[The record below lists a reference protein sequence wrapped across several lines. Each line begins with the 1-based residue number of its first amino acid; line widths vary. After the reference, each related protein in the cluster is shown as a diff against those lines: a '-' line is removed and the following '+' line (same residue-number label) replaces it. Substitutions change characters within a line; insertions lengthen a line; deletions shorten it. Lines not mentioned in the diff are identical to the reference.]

1 MSFKTTPEHE
11 LFRSKVR
18 DFAETE
24 VKPIAF
30 MLDQENQFPDEIV
43 FHMRDL
49 GLMGILTLKNMAAP
63 ASI

>member
-18 DFAETE
+18 ELAETE

-43 FHMRDL
+43 SHMTVKKHP
-49 GLMGILTLKNMAAP
+49 LTLWLIVSSNL
-63 ASI
+63 